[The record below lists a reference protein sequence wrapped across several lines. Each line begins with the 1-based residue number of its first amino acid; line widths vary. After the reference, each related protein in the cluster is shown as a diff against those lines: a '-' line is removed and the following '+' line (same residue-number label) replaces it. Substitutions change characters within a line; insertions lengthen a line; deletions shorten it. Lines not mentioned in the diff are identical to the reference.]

1 MSASHAA
8 RSSRTTRRNSI
19 TIDLDSSSPSP
30 SPSRRGTGKNAE
42 YQPKTK
48 DAKVIQ
54 KLRDELEELTAEKD
68 RADDKV
74 IQLEERTQYLE
85 ASARLNASM
94 MATENMDLKEKAR
107 KLEIKLST
115 VVDERDV
122 LEEEKTR
129 LQFRVLDP
137 EVRDEAKQLSTQLRD
152 SWLRIRN
159 MRTTQEENVQKLF
172 KAEETNVQL
181 TANLAKAVEL
191 TNTTKNTL
199 KEQTKRWESEK
210 QEYLDEITTLK
221 EKLILSSKD
230 GGKQVLEWE
239 QDKKRL
245 RDSLKHERTVWDKEK
260 KGFLDQVASLK
271 IKATSLSLQ
280 KSPPPEW
287 ILEKHRLVE
296 QCANLQSR
304 VSTLESDRASGGTS
318 AKKLEAEKL
327 KLEKKV
333 EALKAKLV
341 EVMDHAKTIQATAD
355 KDKAKRESSA
365 KKPAPTRR
373 RRKKQS
379 VELTESEEDKVMEEA
394 PEVVEPIATRKPS
407 RPLAASRA
415 KRTAAIKEISYQE
428 SDSISSGSE
437 KEQEDAGD
445 AEENEGRNEIQGVE
459 VAAEVEVEDMEED
472 DQQEVDLDT
481 KQITKE
487 KTRRSRKKKVPA
499 NNNAGNVSQDDEDQN
514 AAEDNRSKSSG
525 RSTIGRAKARR
536 APDSDSDSEFEPPKK
551 TAVVEVDKG
560 QGRNGIVKAVV
571 STTEADVKKT
581 AASAASLGKRRS
593 NESEVAVSSES
604 QDSTKAPVSA
614 GSTPKT
620 STSAASTPTSTAD
633 GETPTST
640 SSGKIKKKRKL
651 LGKGLGELGDILNGP
666 GSSLSSAPSTSLQ
679 FGKGRTQAK
688 AGSSNLLNSAKPNPA
703 KLQALNAIKMAFVLP
718 KPRPSSPRRDAAK

>member
-8 RSSRTTRRNSI
+8 RSSRTIRRTSI
-19 TIDLDSSSPSP
+19 TTSLDSSSPSP
-30 SPSRRGTGKNAE
+30 SPSRPSTGKDGE
-42 YQPKTK
+42 YQSKTK
-48 DAKVIQ
+48 DAKIIQ

-107 KLEIKLST
+107 KLEIELSA
-115 VVDERDV
+115 VVDERDA

-152 SWLRIRN
+152 AWLRIRN

-181 TANLAKAVEL
+181 TANLAKAADL
-191 TNTTKNTL
+191 TNTTKNLL

-210 QEYLDEITTLK
+210 QEFLDEISTLK

-245 RDSLKHERTVWDKEK
+245 RDSLKHERTIWDKEK
-260 KGFLDQVASLK
+260 KGLLDQVASLK
-271 IKATSLSLQ
+271 VKATSLSLQ

-287 ILEKHRLVE
+287 ILEKHRLTE

-304 VSTLESDRASGGTS
+304 VSTLESDRASGSTS

-365 KKPAPTRR
+365 KKPTPTRR

-379 VELTESEEDKVMEEA
+379 VELTESEEDLVME
-394 PEVVEPIATRKPS
+394 EVVEPIATRKPS
-407 RPLAASRA
+407 RSQAVSRA
-415 KRTAAIKEISYQE
+415 KRTATVKEISYQE
-428 SDSISSGSE
+428 SDSISSESE
-437 KEQEDAGD
+437 KEHEDAEDAED
-445 AEENEGRNEIQGVE
+445 AEENDGRNEIQGVE
-459 VAAEVEVEDMEED
+459 AAAEAEDMEVD
-472 DQQEVDLDT
+472 DQQEADQDT
-481 KQITKE
+481 KQIAKE
-487 KTRRSRKKKVPA
+487 KARQSGKKKEVPV
-499 NNNAGNVSQDDEDQN
+499 NNNAGNVSQDNEEQHE
-514 AAEDNRSKSSG
+514 AEVNRSKSSG
-525 RSTIGRAKARR
+525 RSATGRAKARR

-551 TAVVEVDKG
+551 TAVVEIDKG
-560 QGRNGIVKAVV
+560 QGRNGIVNAVA
-571 STTEADVKKT
+571 STTEADVKK
-581 AASAASLGKRRS
+581 AAVSLSKKRS
-593 NESEVAVSSES
+593 NESEAAVSTGS
-604 QDSTKAPVSA
+604 QDTIKKAPVSTE
-614 GSTPKT
+614 STPKT
-620 STSAASTPTSTAD
+620 SSSIASTPTSTAD
-633 GETPTST
+633 GETPTS
-640 SSGKIKKKRKL
+640 SGKTKKKRKL

-679 FGKGRTQAK
+679 FGKGRAQVK
-688 AGSSNLLNSAKPNPA
+688 ASSSNLLNSAKPNPA
-703 KLQALNAIKMAFVLP
+703 KLQALNAIKMGFVLP
-718 KPRPSSPRRDAAK
+718 KPRPSSPKRDAAT